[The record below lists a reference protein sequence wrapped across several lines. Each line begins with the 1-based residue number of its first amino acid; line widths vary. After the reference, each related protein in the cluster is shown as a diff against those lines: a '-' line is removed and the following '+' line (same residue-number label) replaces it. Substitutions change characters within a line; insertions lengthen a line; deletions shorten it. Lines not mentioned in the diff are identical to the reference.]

1 MGDLAKLMGSKWKEF
16 VEISVEC
23 WVILRENHQEL
34 LDFAKLAFS
43 FLYPQET
50 VQDFL
55 KDTLLLELPVK
66 DGRAKIKKRLLAAP
80 KKLKTKMKNFIH
92 SVATH
97 SSGKEKEPSPKPPA
111 PSPNNNGLAVAK
123 KKNSNIFSS
132 FLNPKRK
139 SSLSRT

>member
-97 SSGKEKEPSPKPPA
+97 SSGK
-111 PSPNNNGLAVAK
+111 K
-123 KKNSNIFSS
+123 KSHHQNLQHHHQTIMDWP
-132 FLNPKRK
+132 LQRK
-139 SSLSRT
+139 KIQTYSQVF